1 MKKNILVTALLI
13 ITAWILLPACGSNTE
28 NNPGLQAP
36 AENTATEAAAATE
49 TTAPADTAA
58 QAETPAKGKEADDD
72 DDDDDD
78 KRK

>member
-13 ITAWILLPACGSNTE
+13 LTAWILLPSCGSNTE
-28 NNPGLQAP
+28 NTPGLQAP
-36 AENTATEAAAATE
+36 AENTATEAA
-49 TTAPADTAA
+49 APADTAA

-78 KRK
+78 KQK